1 MLTLVAVVGIRLQ
14 AGRRGEPLSGSWAE
28 GEEELGTTLATST
41 RPARQLLRRRLAP
54 LYAATFLQ
62 NLALWVPI
70 EKLFMTTIGFNPASV
85 GVMAAVYAVVVP
97 VLEVPSGV
105 LADRWSRRGVLILA
119 SIAAILS
126 VLIGGLSQSVA
137 VYMVSAGFLGVFFA
151 LQSGTLESV
160 VYDAVLEETGGSDGF
175 ETTIGRVRLV
185 ESVALVASA
194 LAGGA
199 IAAVAPLRVTYF
211 LTAPLLAASC
221 LVLIRFREPRLHKA
235 EAEESLRRQ
244 LASTYRTILA
254 PGRLRAVVALTVA
267 GSVLMQGMLEFGPL
281 WLVALA
287 VPAFL
292 YGPHWAGLTSALG
305 LGGLLGAQAWITRPW
320 AAGLL
325 AVAIIGCCVV
335 LALSHQAL
343 LVVGVQVALTLLVVA
358 VSIPV
363 LRRLHDAVPSSIRAG
378 VASGVGTL
386 TWLTFVP
393 FALGFGA
400 VSERAGVDRAGWLLV
415 AIGVVAALL
424 LVVVLPRTPAPL
436 AEAEPLVPAPGTEV
450 KPSFPADRF
459 LPPDD
464 PQWPGHWANPPAAWD
479 AASFAI
485 DDPDALEQAR
495 AAIAELPPAMRQV
508 IALRDVEGRAPSETR
523 RALDLRP
530 DEERALLH
538 HARGLV
544 RARLERYL
552 ERKASRL
559 EQ

>member
-1 MLTLVAVVGIRLQ
+1 MA
-14 AGRRGEPLSGSWAE
+14 
-28 GEEELGTTLATST
+28 TTPVTST
-41 RPARQLLRRRLAP
+41 RPARQLLRRRLLP
-54 LYAATFLQ
+54 LYAAVFLQ

-70 EKLFMTTIGFNPASV
+70 EKLFMTTIGFSPASI
-85 GVMAAVYAVVVP
+85 GAMAAVYAVVVP

-105 LADRWSRRGVLILA
+105 LADRWSRRGVLMLA

-160 VYDAVLEETGGSDGF
+160 VYDTVLEETGGSDGF
-175 ETTIGRVRLV
+175 EKTIGRVRLV
-185 ESVALVASA
+185 ESVALVVSA

-211 LTAPLLAASC
+211 LTAPLLAGAGAA
-221 LVLIRFREPRLHKA
+221 LLLFREPRLHQA
-235 EAEESLRRQ
+235 EAQDSLRRQ

-305 LGGLLGAQAWITRPW
+305 LGGLLGAQAWITRRW
-320 AAGLL
+320 AVGL
-325 AVAIIGCCVV
+325 AVAIIACCVV
-335 LALSHQAL
+335 LALSQQAL
-343 LVVGVQVALTLLVVA
+343 LVVGVQVLLILLVVA

-415 AIGVVAALL
+415 AIAAVAALL
-424 LVVVLPRTPAPL
+424 VIVVLPQAPAPVR
-436 AEAEPLVPAPGTEV
+436 EAAPVVPALAREREPV
-450 KPSFPADRF
+450 FPVDRF
-459 LPPDD
+459 VPPED
-464 PQWPGHWANPPAAWD
+464 PDWPGHWAYPPAAWD
-479 AASFAI
+479 AVGVAVDGAG
-485 DDPDALEQAR
+485 ALEQAR
-495 AAIAELPPAMRQV
+495 QAIAEMPPALRQV
-508 IALRDVEGRAPSETR
+508 IVLRDVEGATPSEVQ
-523 RALDLRP
+523 RALDLGP
-530 DEERALLH
+530 EDEQARLH
-538 HARGLV
+538 QARGLV

-552 ERKASRL
+552 EGSGSNDER
-559 EQ
+559 

>member
-1 MLTLVAVVGIRLQ
+1 LA
-14 AGRRGEPLSGSWAE
+14 
-28 GEEELGTTLATST
+28 TTPVTST
-41 RPARQLLRRRLAP
+41 RPETQLLRRRLGP
-54 LYAATFLQ
+54 LYVAAFLQ

-70 EKLFMTTIGFNPASV
+70 EKLFMTTIGFSPASV
-85 GVMAAVYAVVVP
+85 GAMAAVYAVVVP

-160 VYDAVLEETGGSDGF
+160 VYDTVLEETGDSDGF
-175 ETTIGRVRLV
+175 EKTMGRVRLV

-199 IAAVAPLRVTYF
+199 IAAVASLRVTYF

-221 LVLIRFREPRLHKA
+221 LVLIRFREPRLHKT
-235 EAEESLRRQ
+235 EERESLRRQ
-244 LASTYRTILA
+244 LRTTYRTILA

-267 GSVLMQGMLEFGPL
+267 GSVLMQAMLEFGPL

-320 AAGLL
+320 PVGLV
-325 AVAIIGCCVV
+325 AVAIIACCVV
-335 LALSHQAL
+335 LTLSHQAL
-343 LVVGVQVALTLLVVA
+343 LVVGVQISLTLLVVA

-378 VASGVGTL
+378 VASGVGTM

-424 LVVVLPRTPAPL
+424 VIVVLPRAPAPV
-436 AEAEPLVPAPGTEV
+436 AEAAAVVPAPAQKGQPV
-450 KPSFPADRF
+450 FSADRF

-479 AASFAI
+479 ALGVAVDGAG
-485 DDPDALEQAR
+485 ALEQAR
-495 AAIAELPPAMRQV
+495 QAIAEMPPALRQV
-508 IALRDVEGRAPSETR
+508 IVLRDLQGATPTEVQ

-530 DEERALLH
+530 EDELARLH
-538 HARGLV
+538 QARGLV
-544 RARLERYL
+544 RARLEGFF
-552 ERKASRL
+552 ERTGSSDER
-559 EQ
+559 

>member
-1 MLTLVAVVGIRLQ
+1 MA
-14 AGRRGEPLSGSWAE
+14 
-28 GEEELGTTLATST
+28 TTPATST
-41 RPARQLLRRRLAP
+41 RPDRQLLRRRLLP
-54 LYAATFLQ
+54 LYAAVFLQ

-70 EKLFMTTIGFNPASV
+70 EKLFMTTIGFSPASI
-85 GVMAAVYAVVVP
+85 GAMAAVYAVVVP

-119 SIAAILS
+119 SVAAILS

-137 VYMVSAGFLGVFFA
+137 VYMVSAAFLGVFFA

-160 VYDAVLEETGGSDGF
+160 VYDTVLEETGGSDGF
-175 ETTIGRVRLV
+175 EKTIGRVRLV

-211 LTAPLLAASC
+211 LTAPLLAGAGAA
-221 LVLIRFREPRLHKA
+221 LLLFREPRLHKA
-235 EAEESLRRQ
+235 EEQDSLRRQ

-287 VPAFL
+287 VPTFL

-305 LGGLLGAQAWITRPW
+305 LGALLGAQAWITRPW
-320 AAGLL
+320 AVGFL
-325 AVAIIGCCVV
+325 AVAIIACCVV
-335 LALSHQAL
+335 LALSQQAL

-415 AIGVVAALL
+415 AIAAVAALL
-424 LVVVLPRTPAPL
+424 VIVVLPQAPAPVG
-436 AEAEPLVPAPGTEV
+436 EAAPVVPAPAREREPV
-450 KPSFPADRF
+450 FPVDRF
-459 LPPDD
+459 VPPDD
-464 PQWPGHWANPPAAWD
+464 PQWPGHWANPPAAWGALGVAVD
-479 AASFAI
+479 GAG
-485 DDPDALEQAR
+485 ALEQAR
-495 AAIAELPPAMRQV
+495 QAIAEMPPALRQV
-508 IALRDVEGRAPSETR
+508 IVLRDVEGATPREVQ
-523 RALDLRP
+523 RALDLGP
-530 DEERALLH
+530 EDEQARLH
-538 HARGLV
+538 QARGLV
-544 RARLERYL
+544 RARLERFL
-552 ERKASRL
+552 EGSGSNDER
-559 EQ
+559 

>member
-1 MLTLVAVVGIRLQ
+1 
-14 AGRRGEPLSGSWAE
+14 
-28 GEEELGTTLATST
+28 
-41 RPARQLLRRRLAP
+41 
-54 LYAATFLQ
+54 
-62 NLALWVPI
+62 VPI
-70 EKLFMTTIGFNPASV
+70 EKLFMTTIGFNPASI

-97 VLEVPSGV
+97 MLEVPSGV
-105 LADRWSRRGVLILA
+105 LADRWSRRGVLLLA

-160 VYDAVLEETGGSDGF
+160 VYDTVLEETGGSDAF
-175 ETTIGRVRLV
+175 EKTIGRVRLV

-199 IAAVAPLRVTYF
+199 IAAVASLRVTYF

-235 EAEESLRRQ
+235 EERESLRRQ
-244 LASTYRTILA
+244 LRTTYRTILA

-320 AAGLL
+320 AVGLL

-335 LALSHQAL
+335 LALSHLAP
-343 LVVGVQVALTLLVVA
+343 LVVGVQVLLTLLVVA

-363 LRRLHDAVPSSIRAG
+363 LRRLHDAVPSTIRAG

-393 FALGFGA
+393 FALVFGA
-400 VSERAGVDRAGWLLV
+400 VSDRAGVDRAGWLLV

-424 LVVVLPRTPAPL
+424 IVVVLPRTPAPL
-436 AEAEPLVPAPGTEV
+436 AEAEPLIPAPGRELE
-450 KPSFPADRF
+450 PSFSVDRF

-479 AASFAI
+479 ALGVAVDGAG
-485 DDPDALEQAR
+485 ALDQAR
-495 AAIAELPPAMRQV
+495 AAIVEMPPALREV
-508 IALRDVEGRAPSETR
+508 IVLRDVEGATPSEGQ
-523 RALDLRP
+523 RALDLGP
-530 DEERALLH
+530 EDEQARLH
-538 HARGLV
+538 QARGLV

-552 ERKASRL
+552 EGSGSNHERSRFWDR
-559 EQ
+559 

>member
-1 MLTLVAVVGIRLQ
+1 LA
-14 AGRRGEPLSGSWAE
+14 
-28 GEEELGTTLATST
+28 TTPVTST
-41 RPARQLLRRRLAP
+41 RPETQLLRRRLGP
-54 LYAATFLQ
+54 LYVAAFLQ

-70 EKLFMTTIGFNPASV
+70 EKLFMTTIGFSSASV
-85 GVMAAVYAVVVP
+85 GAMAAVYAVVVP

-160 VYDAVLEETGGSDGF
+160 VYDTVLEETGDSDGF
-175 ETTIGRVRLV
+175 EKTMGRVRLV

-199 IAAVAPLRVTYF
+199 IAAVASLRVTYF

-221 LVLIRFREPRLHKA
+221 LVLIRFREPRLHKT
-235 EAEESLRRQ
+235 EERESLRRQ
-244 LASTYRTILA
+244 LRTTYRTILA

-267 GSVLMQGMLEFGPL
+267 GSVLMQAMLEFGPL

-320 AAGLL
+320 PVGLV
-325 AVAIIGCCVV
+325 AVAIIACCVV
-335 LALSHQAL
+335 LTLSHQAL
-343 LVVGVQVALTLLVVA
+343 LVVGVQISLTLLVVA

-378 VASGVGTL
+378 VASGVGTM

-424 LVVVLPRTPAPL
+424 VIVVLPRAPAPVR
-436 AEAEPLVPAPGTEV
+436 EAAAVVPAPAQKGQPV
-450 KPSFPADRF
+450 FSADRF

-464 PQWPGHWANPPAAWD
+464 PHWPGHWANPPAAWD
-479 AASFAI
+479 ALGVAVDGAG
-485 DDPDALEQAR
+485 ALEQAR
-495 AAIAELPPAMRQV
+495 QAIAEMPPALRQV
-508 IALRDVEGRAPSETR
+508 IVLRDLQGATPTEVQ

-530 DEERALLH
+530 EDELARLH
-538 HARGLV
+538 QARGLV
-544 RARLERYL
+544 RARLEGFF
-552 ERKASRL
+552 ERTGSSDER
-559 EQ
+559 

>member
-1 MLTLVAVVGIRLQ
+1 MVGIRLQ
-14 AGRRGEPLSGSWAE
+14 AGRRGEPLSGSGAE
-28 GEEELGTTLATST
+28 GEGELGTTLATST
-41 RPARQLLRRRLAP
+41 RPARHLLGRRLGP
-54 LYAATFLQ
+54 LYAAVFLQ

-70 EKLFMTTIGFNPASV
+70 EKLFMTSIGFNSASV

-119 SIAAILS
+119 SIAAIFS
-126 VLIGGLSQSVA
+126 VLIGGLSQSVV

-160 VYDAVLEETGGSDGF
+160 VYDTALEETGGSDAF
-175 ETTIGRVRLV
+175 EKTIGRVRLV

-199 IAAVAPLRVTYF
+199 IAAVASLRATYF

-235 EAEESLRRQ
+235 EEKESLRRQ
-244 LASTYRTILA
+244 LRTTYRTILA

-292 YGPHWAGLTSALG
+292 YGPHWAGLTAALG

-320 AAGLL
+320 AVGPL

-393 FALGFGA
+393 FALVFGA

-464 PQWPGHWANPPAAWD
+464 PQWPGHWANPPAALD
-479 AASFAI
+479 AAGFAI
-485 DDPDALEQAR
+485 DDPDVLEQAR

-508 IALRDVEGRAPSETR
+508 IVLRDVEGRAPGEVR
-523 RALDLRP
+523 RALDLGP
-530 DEERALLH
+530 DEEGALLH

-552 ERKASRL
+552 EGKASRL
-559 EQ
+559 ER

>member
-1 MLTLVAVVGIRLQ
+1 LA
-14 AGRRGEPLSGSWAE
+14 
-28 GEEELGTTLATST
+28 TTPATST
-41 RPARQLLRRRLAP
+41 RPARRLLRRRLAP

-70 EKLFMTTIGFNPASV
+70 EKLFMTSIGFSPALV
-85 GVMAAVYAVVVP
+85 GAMAAVYAVVVP

-160 VYDAVLEETGGSDGF
+160 VYDTVLEETGGSDGF

-211 LTAPLLAASC
+211 LTAPLLAGAGAA
-221 LVLIRFREPRLHKA
+221 LLLFREPRLHKA

-320 AAGLL
+320 AVGPL
-325 AVAIIGCCVV
+325 AIAIIGCCVV
-335 LALSHQAL
+335 LALSQQAL
-343 LVVGVQVALTLLVVA
+343 VVVGVQVGLTLLVVA

-393 FALGFGA
+393 FALVFGA

-415 AIGVVAALL
+415 AIAGVAALL
-424 LVVVLPRTPAPL
+424 VIVVLPQAPAPVGQ
-436 AEAEPLVPAPGTEV
+436 AAPVVPAPAQEREPV
-450 KPSFPADRF
+450 FPVDRFVPAD
-459 LPPDD
+459 D
-464 PQWPGHWANPPAAWD
+464 PEWPGHWANPPAAWD
-479 AASFAI
+479 ALGVAVDGAG
-485 DDPDALEQAR
+485 ALEQAR
-495 AAIAELPPAMRQV
+495 QAVVAMPPALREV
-508 IALRDVEGRAPSETR
+508 IVLRDVEGATPIEVQ
-523 RALDLRP
+523 RALDIGP
-530 DEERALLH
+530 EDERALLH
-538 HARGLV
+538 RARGLV

-552 ERKASRL
+552 EGSGSNDER
-559 EQ
+559 